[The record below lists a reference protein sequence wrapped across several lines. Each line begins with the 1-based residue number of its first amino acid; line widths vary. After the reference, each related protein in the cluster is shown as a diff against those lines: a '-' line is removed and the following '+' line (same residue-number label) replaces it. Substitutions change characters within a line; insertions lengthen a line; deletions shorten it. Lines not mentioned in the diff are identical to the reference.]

1 MRIKICMCAYPSVL
15 SNTTM
20 ENITSNFSM
29 ECGTYEQL
37 GYWPN
42 NFDDFAVS
50 IKNCEL
56 HWCVL
61 YELLV
66 LLFSPVRFIFVKYCT
81 CLTFDCNDDDGD
93 DNELS
98 MSVMVF
104 LYFCDG
110 LGTVIITN

>member
-1 MRIKICMCAYPSVL
+1 
-15 SNTTM
+15 M

-56 HWCVL
+56 H
-61 YELLV
+61 
-66 LLFSPVRFIFVKYCT
+66 
-81 CLTFDCNDDDGD
+81 
-93 DNELS
+93 
-98 MSVMVF
+98 
-104 LYFCDG
+104 
-110 LGTVIITN
+110 